1 MDKILKNRY
10 LILWIILI
18 PCAIFSQDNHNYL
31 TPLGKSLY
39 YKEVQDANRM
49 ILSMSE
55 ISPIS
60 KGNDGLT
67 VVFSMQQDFSKVTR
81 PLKLLSFT
89 VDTEENSYIDI
100 FYDDS
105 SITIRRKFRPGSSYY
120 YVYNLYDP
128 MFTVDSGVTKWEV
141 HLFFTGYF
149 FWIETRNVNKLMENK
164 WHAPIFFGINLPGI
178 DYMSNYLGRQS
189 DAKLV
194 FGDANPS
201 TAFSMPDEVEIR
213 EFKYTEL
220 KDELQNNFCN
230 TKE

>member
-1 MDKILKNRY
+1 MLHVKY
-10 LILWIILI
+10 LFLWIVLV
-18 PCAIFSQDNHNYL
+18 PWSVFAQDNHNYL
-31 TPLGKSLY
+31 TPLGNSLY

-49 ILSMSE
+49 VLAMNE
-55 ISPIS
+55 ISSIS
-60 KGNDGLT
+60 QGKDGL
-67 VVFSMQQDFSKVTR
+67 VVIFSMQQDLSKVTK

-89 VDTEENSYIDI
+89 MDTEENSYIDI
-100 FYDDS
+100 FYNDS
-105 SITIRRKFRPGSSYY
+105 TLTIRRKFRPGSPYY
-120 YVYNLYDP
+120 YDYSLYDP
-128 MFTVDSGVTKWEV
+128 MFTVDAGVTKWEV

-149 FWIETRNVNKLMENK
+149 FWVETRNANKLMENK

-189 DAKLV
+189 DAKLI

-201 TAFSMPDEVEIR
+201 TTFTMPDEIEIR

-220 KDELQNNFCN
+220 KDELQTNFCN